1 MPKLNEIIG
10 EEAFKALPEDIRNK
24 YKETDFVNS
33 TEYVPKDRFT
43 QVNDEKNE
51 YKKQVG
57 ERDKQLIDLQG
68 KVKDNEALTQ
78 EIEKLK
84 TANST
89 TAADYEKKLQ
99 QIQYDVAINNALK
112 DSKAKDINLIK
123 ALLDNDK
130 LKVNGEEVIGLK
142 EQLEAIKK
150 DKDYLFEK
158 EVPGTGSFKT
168 GGSPNPDGGGT
179 GEKSLGERLAL
190 EKTNQLK
197 ASEEASKFFK

>member
-10 EEAFKALPEDIRNK
+10 EEAFKSLPEDIRNK

-33 TEYVPKDRFT
+33 ADYVPKERFS

-57 ERDKQLIDLQG
+57 ERDKQLNELQS
-68 KVKDNEALTQ
+68 KAKDNEELTK
-78 EIEKLK
+78 EIENLK

-89 TAADYEKKLQ
+89 TAAEYEKKLQ
-99 QIQYDVAINNALK
+99 QIQYDVALNNALK

-123 ALLDNDK
+123 ALLDKDK

-142 EQLEAIKK
+142 EQLEAIKEE
-150 DKDYLFEK
+150 KDYLFEK
-158 EVPGTGSFKT
+158 EIPGTGSFKT
-168 GGSPNPDGGGT
+168 GGNGGQEPTDNNFASQLGKQKA
-179 GEKSLGERLAL
+179 EALKSKSLTDFA
-190 EKTNQLK
+190 K
-197 ASEEASKFFK
+197 

>member
-24 YKETDFVNS
+24 YRETDFVNS
-33 TEYVPKDRFT
+33 VEYVPKDRFT

-51 YKKQVG
+51 YKKQVR
-57 ERDKQLIDLQG
+57 ERDKQLTELQG
-68 KVKDNEALTQ
+68 KVKDNEVLTQ

-130 LKVNGEEVIGLK
+130 LKINGEEVIGLK
-142 EQLEAIKK
+142 EQLEPLQKSHE
-150 DKDYLFEK
+150 YLFEK
-158 EVPGTGSFKT
+158 TPNGTGSFST
-168 GGSPNPDGGGT
+168 GGKGGEDPTKTNFATKLGKQRAET
-179 GEKSLGERLAL
+179 LKAKSLTDFA
-190 EKTNQLK
+190 K
-197 ASEEASKFFK
+197 